1 MTSTNDLTGLTSA
14 EVEQAR
20 SEGRVND
27 TQTSTGRS
35 VGQIIRANVF
45 TRINALL
52 GVLCAIV
59 LATGSWINAAFGLLI
74 IANSA
79 VGIIQELRAKR
90 TLDNLRILSE
100 ARPVVVRNGNEE
112 EIGQDEVVEGD
123 LIKVGSGDEIIVD
136 GTLLDG
142 SLSMDESQLTGEAEP
157 VRHNKGDELLS
168 GSFVKHGY
176 GLYRAD
182 RVGKDSYAN
191 RLAAEASDFSLT
203 DSVLMSGINS
213 ILKVITYLLIPTGL
227 LTIFTQLVRTDT
239 PLRESVLSMAAALV
253 PMVPEG
259 LVLMTSI
266 AFAVGIVRL
275 GKYKALVN
283 ELVAIEGLARIDTMC
298 TDKTGTLTSNKM
310 ELDGVFDSAGEPI
323 NGDNDPRVE
332 ALARLLA
339 SQGDLND
346 TAKAIVAGLDRE
358 DAEPFTGTEIPFSS
372 AYKYS
377 GFRVDGG
384 NTWVMG
390 APDVLTKT
398 GSPAADRAATY
409 EQHGRRVL
417 VFGEADEDVSIPDA
431 NASMDTAPNLPDP
444 VLIVLRQKLR
454 PDVAETLDYFDH
466 EHVDVKIISGDNP
479 GSVAAVAEEATGRTL
494 KSIDARKIGEGKM
507 DQAVLDSDV
516 FGRVSPEKK
525 QEMVEAFHNHGR
537 TVAMTGDGVNDV
549 LALKKADIGVAMGSG
564 SPATRSVAQLVLLN
578 DKFSSMPHM
587 IAEGRRV
594 IGNIERV
601 AHLFLTKTVYSVV
614 LAMVVAIAGVTFPFQ
629 PIHVTITGWF
639 TIGIPSFVLSLAPN
653 TERPKE
659 GFVKR
664 VLSMAVPSGV
674 IVGLGSVAFWLTIYP
689 GDGGSTADTRPAGTA
704 VLLALIIMT
713 LWVLAIVARP
723 MNWWKILLWVGCVTG
738 YVVLFLTPAIR
749 DVVMLDISNHRLM
762 LLGAIVGLCGAGL
775 IEVVN
780 KISRRYVRRA
790 LASEEARDAAAS
802 EDSGRH

>member
-1 MTSTNDLTGLTSA
+1 M
-14 EVEQAR
+14 
-20 SEGRVND
+20 
-27 TQTSTGRS
+27 
-35 VGQIIRANVF
+35 
-45 TRINALL
+45 
-52 GVLCAIV
+52 
-59 LATGSWINAAFGLLI
+59 
-74 IANSA
+74 
-79 VGIIQELRAKR
+79 
-90 TLDNLRILSE
+90 
-100 ARPVVVRNGNEE
+100 
-112 EIGQDEVVEGD
+112 
-123 LIKVGSGDEIIVD
+123 
-136 GTLLDG
+136 
-142 SLSMDESQLTGEAEP
+142 
-157 VRHNKGDELLS
+157 
-168 GSFVKHGY
+168 
-176 GLYRAD
+176 
-182 RVGKDSYAN
+182 GKDSYAN

-417 VFGEADEDVSIPDA
+417 VFGEADGDVSIPDA

-479 GSVAAVAEEATGRTL
+479 GSVAAVAEEATGRPL

-578 DKFSSMPHM
+578 DKFSSMPHV

-614 LAMVVAIAGVTFPFQ
+614 LAMVVAIAGVTFPLQ

-674 IVGLGSVAFWLTIYP
+674 IVGLGSVAFWLAIYP
-689 GDGGSTADTRPAGTA
+689 GDGASTADTRQAGTA